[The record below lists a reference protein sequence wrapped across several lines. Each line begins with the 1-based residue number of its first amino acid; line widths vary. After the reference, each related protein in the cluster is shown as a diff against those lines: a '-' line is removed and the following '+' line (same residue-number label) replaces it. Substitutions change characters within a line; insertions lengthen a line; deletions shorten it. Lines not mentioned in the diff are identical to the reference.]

1 MALPLEGIR
10 VLDMSVFQ
18 QGSYASAMLAD
29 MGADVIKIE
38 APDHPD
44 PGRGTGL
51 DLSPN
56 GLRPYFEHLN
66 RNKRAIALDLSNEQG
81 RETFLRLVETADIF
95 HNNMR
100 PGVLK
105 RLRLTYDVLAER
117 FTIPYGLRFE
127 EPPPKHLRHIPLND
141 GLNTLFTLAPKDGV

>member
-1 MALPLEGIR
+1 MVEAAEHAATQGETNARLPLEGVT

-51 DLSPN
+51 DFSEN
-56 GLRPYFEHLN
+56 GLRPYFQNLN
-66 RNKRAIALDLSNEQG
+66 RNKRAISLDLKNEAG
-81 RETFLRLVETADIF
+81 REVLLRLVEGADIF
-95 HNNMR
+95 HNN
-100 PGVLK
+100 
-105 RLRLTYDVLAER
+105 
-117 FTIPYGLRFE
+117 I
-127 EPPPKHLRHIPLND
+127 II
-141 GLNTLFTLAPKDGV
+141 LFSLVI